1 MDKPRFNAEFEGFY
15 NTCLAELKAR
25 PNYTE
30 AWIPQLERFVTITAK
45 LVELNAE
52 IVDTEVEVDHT
63 NKAGKTNKVT
73 SPAWRMFIALDS
85 QANALADK
93 LKLSPHT
100 APAGTKKPEKK
111 GFDLAPMTVKKTG

>member
-1 MDKPRFNAEFEGFY
+1 MEKPRFDAEFEDFY

-25 PNYTE
+25 PNFTE
-30 AWIPQLERFVTITAK
+30 AWIPQLDRFVTITAK
-45 LVELNAE
+45 LAQLNAE
-52 IVDTEVEVDHT
+52 IIDTEVEVEHT

-73 SPAWRMFIALDS
+73 SPAWRMFIVLDS

-100 APAGTKKPEKK
+100 APTCLVKKEKK
-111 GFDLAPMTVKKTG
+111 GFDLTPMKVAK